1 MQEYTALAREVRERL
16 GRVGSGLALLVQR
29 REDDFLALGAELQD
43 VAMRVQDIAA
53 DSQQLNHIASG
64 DTVRHIL
71 EELVVELD
79 AMQTLCHVDDDARDL
94 AMLAR
99 ARELVHELSKSI
111 RDYARV
117 VRTLQMLGISTRI
130 ESARLGADGRGFS
143 TLADDVEKLGYKI
156 VEYSDRIMQQA
167 KTLDNLAEKAEAST
181 REMHEMQRECAYS
194 VFGSIRDNMDTLHE
208 VAEGSRKA
216 SEDVRGHTADISAS
230 MGRIIGSLQFHD
242 IVRQQ
247 VEHVEEALT
256 DARAS
261 LEGAFGNASASS
273 PNTPEAPAADEA
285 VAVELA
291 VAADICALQQAQL
304 ENARVSF
311 SDAVSTLRRELTA
324 IAASVRGVG
333 QRTGGFSDAT
343 CLGEDCGGTAV
354 LDHMERSVTEIATR
368 MLSLAEQGERM
379 GHVMVEV
386 AEMVAQMSAFL
397 EDIEDVGDEIE
408 LIALNA
414 SIRAA
419 HTGEKGKALG
429 VLASSI
435 QRLSQDAGE
444 STTALATLL
453 REVDGVAG
461 QLKTYATAYLDSSR
475 VSEISGELEGLTH
488 GLREVN
494 GEAARLFARVGQACA
509 ELANRVDH
517 AVKGLDFDAQVV
529 AGLSGAADEVG
540 EMAAA
545 LRERVPASARAAASR
560 RLAAMRDRYTMEQ
573 ERVLHGR
580 VLGGGHAAQ
589 DVAAPADGSGD
600 GYGDNVELF

>member
-16 GRVGSGLALLVQR
+16 GRVGSGLARLVQQ

-43 VAMRVQDIAA
+43 VARRVQDIAA
-53 DSQQLNHIASG
+53 DSQRLNHIASG

-71 EELVVELD
+71 EELVAELD
-79 AMQTLCHVDDDARDL
+79 AMQTLCHVDEDAVDL
-94 AMLAR
+94 AMLTR
-99 ARELVHELSKSI
+99 ARELVQQLSRSI

-130 ESARLGADGRGFS
+130 ESARLGSDGRGFS

-167 KTLDNLAEKAEAST
+167 KTLDALAEKAEAST

-216 SEDVRGHTADISAS
+216 SEDVRGHTADIAAS

-247 VEHVEEALT
+247 VEHVEEALA
-256 DARAS
+256 DARAG
-261 LEGAFGNASASS
+261 LDGAPDGMVDDMADG
-273 PNTPEAPAADEA
+273 AAAGVEDDGA
-285 VAVELA
+285 LAVELA

-304 ENARVSF
+304 GNARTSF
-311 SDAVSTLRRELTA
+311 SDAVSTLRRELAA

-333 QRTGGFSDAT
+333 QRTGGFSDES

-354 LDHMERSVTEIATR
+354 LDHMERSVAEIAAR

-379 GHVMVEV
+379 GHVMGEV
-386 AEMVAQMSAFL
+386 AEMVAQMSVFL

-494 GEAARLFARVGQACA
+494 GEAARLFAGVGQACA
-509 ELANRVDH
+509 ELASRVDH
-517 AVKGLDFDAQVV
+517 AVEDLGFDAQVA
-529 AGLSGAADEVG
+529 AGLSDAADDVG
-540 EMAAA
+540 EMADM
-545 LRERVPASARAAASR
+545 LRERLPASARAAAAR

-580 VLGGGHAAQ
+580 VLGGGHAE
-589 DVAAPADGSGD
+589 APAGGGED

>member
-53 DSQQLNHIASG
+53 DSQKLNHIASG

-71 EELVVELD
+71 EELVAELD
-79 AMQTLCHVDDDARDL
+79 AMQTLCHVDDDAADI

-99 ARELVHELSKSI
+99 ARSLVHELSKSI

-130 ESARLGADGRGFS
+130 ESARLGSDGRGFS

-156 VEYSDRIMQQA
+156 VEYSDRITQQA
-167 KTLDNLAEKAEAST
+167 KTLDSLAEKAEAST

-208 VAEGSRKA
+208 VAESSRKA
-216 SEDVRGHTADISAS
+216 SEDVRGHTADIAAS
-230 MGRIIGSLQFHD
+230 VGRIIGSLQFHD

-247 VEHVEEALT
+247 VEHVEEALA
-256 DARAS
+256 DARAG
-261 LEGAFGNASASS
+261 LEDSPVNSS
-273 PNTPEAPAADEA
+273 EAPAADETL
-285 VAVELA
+285 AVELA

-304 ENARVSF
+304 DNARGSF
-311 SDAVSTLRRELTA
+311 SDAVSILRRELTA

-333 QRTGGFSDAT
+333 QRTGGFSDES
-343 CLGEDCGGTAV
+343 CLGDDCGGTAV
-354 LDHMERSVTEIATR
+354 LDHMERSVAEIVTR
-368 MLSLAEQGERM
+368 MLTLAEQGERM

-444 STTALATLL
+444 STMALATLL

-475 VSEISGELEGLTH
+475 VSEISAELEGLTH

-494 GEAARLFARVGQACA
+494 GEAARLFARVGLACA
-509 ELANRVDH
+509 ELAAQVDH

-529 AGLSGAADEVG
+529 AGLSDAAGDMGEV
-540 EMAAA
+540 AAS
-545 LRERVPASARAAASR
+545 LRERVPASARAAASQ

-589 DVAAPADGSGD
+589 AVADPVDGSGD

>member
-43 VAMRVQDIAA
+43 VARRVQGIAA
-53 DSQQLNHIASG
+53 DSQKLNHIASG

-71 EELVVELD
+71 EELVAELD
-79 AMQTLCHVDDDARDL
+79 AMQTLCHVDEDATDL

-130 ESARLGADGRGFS
+130 ESARLGSDGRGFS

-167 KTLDNLAEKAEAST
+167 KTLDALAEKAETST

-194 VFGSIRDNMDTLHE
+194 VFGSLRDNMDTLHE
-208 VAEGSRKA
+208 VADSSRKA
-216 SEDVRGHTADISAS
+216 SEEVRGHTADIAAS

-247 VEHVEEALT
+247 VEHVEEALA
-256 DARAS
+256 DARTGI
-261 LEGAFGNASASS
+261 EGA
-273 PNTPEAPAADEA
+273 PETDEA
-285 VAVELA
+285 ALAEELA

-304 ENARVSF
+304 DNARNSF
-311 SDAVSTLRRELTA
+311 ADAVSTLRLELTA

-333 QRTGGFSDAT
+333 QRTGGFSDES
-343 CLGEDCGGTAV
+343 CQGEGCGGTAV
-354 LDHMERSVTEIATR
+354 LDHLERSVAEIAAR

-379 GHVMVEV
+379 GHVMGEV
-386 AEMVAQMSAFL
+386 AEMVSQMSVFL

-461 QLKTYATAYLDSSR
+461 QLKSYATAYLDSSR
-475 VSEISGELEGLTH
+475 VTEISDELEGLTH

-494 GEAARLFARVGQACA
+494 GEAARLFAGVGGACA
-509 ELANRVDH
+509 ELARKVDH
-517 AVKGLDFDAQVV
+517 AVSDLGFDAQVR
-529 AGLSGAADEVG
+529 AGLSDAAADVG
-540 EMAAA
+540 DMAAM
-545 LRERVPASARAAASR
+545 LRDRVPASAREAASR
-560 RLAAMRDRYTMEQ
+560 RLAALRDRYTMEQ

-580 VLGGGHAAQ
+580 VLGGAHAAAQ
-589 DVAAPADGSGD
+589 AAGGDD
-600 GYGDNVELF
+600 GYGDNIELF

>member
-16 GRVGSGLALLVQR
+16 GRVGSGLALLVQQ

-53 DSQQLNHIASG
+53 DSQKLNHIASG

-71 EELVVELD
+71 EELVAELD
-79 AMQTLCHVDDDARDL
+79 AMQTLCHVDDDATDI

-99 ARELVHELSKSI
+99 ARSLVHELSKSI

-130 ESARLGADGRGFS
+130 ESARLGSDGRGFS

-156 VEYSDRIMQQA
+156 VEYSDRITQQA
-167 KTLDNLAEKAEAST
+167 KTLDSLAEKAEAST

-208 VAEGSRKA
+208 VAESSRKA
-216 SEDVRGHTADISAS
+216 SEEVRGHTADIAAS
-230 MGRIIGSLQFHD
+230 VGRIIGSLQFHD

-247 VEHVEEALT
+247 VEHVEEALA
-256 DARAS
+256 DARAG
-261 LEGAFGNASASS
+261 LEDSS
-273 PNTPEAPAADEA
+273 VNSSEAPAADEIL
-285 VAVELA
+285 AVELA

-304 ENARVSF
+304 DNARGSF
-311 SDAVSTLRRELTA
+311 SDAVSILRRELTA

-333 QRTGGFSDAT
+333 QRTGGFSDES

-354 LDHMERSVTEIATR
+354 LDHMERSVAEIVTR
-368 MLSLAEQGERM
+368 MLTLAEQGERM

-444 STTALATLL
+444 STMALATLL

-475 VSEISGELEGLTH
+475 VSEISAELEGLTH

-494 GEAARLFARVGQACA
+494 GEAARLFARVGLACA
-509 ELANRVDH
+509 ELAAGVDH

-529 AGLSGAADEVG
+529 AGLSDASGDMG
-540 EMAAA
+540 EMAAS
-545 LRERVPASARAAASR
+545 LRERVPASARAAASQ

-589 DVAAPADGSGD
+589 AVADPADGSGD

>member
-53 DSQQLNHIASG
+53 DSQKLNHIASG

-71 EELVVELD
+71 EELVAELD
-79 AMQTLCHVDDDARDL
+79 AMQTLCHVDDDAADI

-99 ARELVHELSKSI
+99 ARSLVHELSKSI

-130 ESARLGADGRGFS
+130 ESARLGSDGRGFS

-156 VEYSDRIMQQA
+156 VEYSDRITQQA
-167 KTLDNLAEKAEAST
+167 KTLDSLAEKAEAST

-208 VAEGSRKA
+208 VAESSRKA
-216 SEDVRGHTADISAS
+216 SEDVRGHTADIAAS
-230 MGRIIGSLQFHD
+230 VGRIIGSLQFHD

-247 VEHVEEALT
+247 VEHVEEALA
-256 DARAS
+256 DARAG
-261 LEGAFGNASASS
+261 LEDSPVNSS
-273 PNTPEAPAADEA
+273 EAPAADETL
-285 VAVELA
+285 AVELA

-304 ENARVSF
+304 DNARGSF
-311 SDAVSTLRRELTA
+311 SDAVSILRRELTA

-333 QRTGGFSDAT
+333 QRTGGFSDES
-343 CLGEDCGGTAV
+343 CLGDDCGGTAV
-354 LDHMERSVTEIATR
+354 LDHMERSVAEIVTR
-368 MLSLAEQGERM
+368 MLTLAEQGERM

-444 STTALATLL
+444 STMALATLL

-475 VSEISGELEGLTH
+475 VSEISAELEGLTH

-494 GEAARLFARVGQACA
+494 GEAARLFAGVGPACA
-509 ELANRVDH
+509 ELAAQVDH

-529 AGLSGAADEVG
+529 AGLSDAAGDMGEV
-540 EMAAA
+540 AAS
-545 LRERVPASARAAASR
+545 LRERVPASARAAASQ

-589 DVAAPADGSGD
+589 AVADPVDGSGD

>member
-16 GRVGSGLALLVQR
+16 GRVGSGLARLVQQ

-43 VAMRVQDIAA
+43 VARRVQDIAA
-53 DSQQLNHIASG
+53 DSQKLNHIASG

-71 EELVVELD
+71 EELVAELD
-79 AMQTLCHVDDDARDL
+79 AMQTLCHVDEDAVDL
-94 AMLAR
+94 AMLSR
-99 ARELVHELSKSI
+99 ARELVQQLSRSI

-130 ESARLGADGRGFS
+130 ESARLGSDGRGFS

-167 KTLDNLAEKAEAST
+167 KTLDALAEKAEAST

-216 SEDVRGHTADISAS
+216 SEDVRGHTADIAAS

-247 VEHVEEALT
+247 VEHVEEALA
-256 DARAS
+256 DARAG
-261 LEGAFGNASASS
+261 LDGAPDGMADG
-273 PNTPEAPAADEA
+273 AADDDGALAE
-285 VAVELA
+285 ELA

-304 ENARVSF
+304 DNARTSF
-311 SDAVSTLRRELTA
+311 SDAVSTLRRELAA

-333 QRTGGFSDAT
+333 QRTGGFSDES

-354 LDHMERSVTEIATR
+354 LDHMERSVAEIAAR

-379 GHVMVEV
+379 GHVMGEV
-386 AEMVAQMSAFL
+386 AEMVAQMSVFL

-494 GEAARLFARVGQACA
+494 GEAARLFAGVGTACA
-509 ELANRVDH
+509 ELASRVDH
-517 AVKGLDFDAQVV
+517 AVEDMGFDAQVA
-529 AGLSGAADEVG
+529 AGLSDAADDVG
-540 EMAAA
+540 EMAGM
-545 LRERVPASARAAASR
+545 LRERLPASARAAAAR

-580 VLGGGHAAQ
+580 VLGGGHAET
-589 DVAAPADGSGD
+589 PAGGGED

>member
-1 MQEYTALAREVRERL
+1 MQEYTALAREVQERL
-16 GRVGSGLALLVQR
+16 GRVGNGLALLVQR

-43 VAMRVQDIAA
+43 VAQRVQDIAA
-53 DSQQLNHIASG
+53 DSQKLNHIASG
-64 DTVRHIL
+64 DTVRHIM
-71 EELVVELD
+71 EELVAELD
-79 AMQTLCHVDDDARDL
+79 AMQTLCHVDEDAVDL
-94 AMLAR
+94 TMLAR

-130 ESARLGADGRGFS
+130 ESARLGSDGRGFS

-167 KTLDNLAEKAEAST
+167 NTLDALAEKAEAST
-181 REMHEMQRECAYS
+181 REMHDMQRECAYS
-194 VFGSIRDNMDTLHE
+194 VFGSIRDNMSTLHE
-208 VAEGSRKA
+208 VANASRKT
-216 SEDVRGHTADISAS
+216 SDDVRGHMVDIAASTA
-230 MGRIIGSLQFHD
+230 RIIGSLQFHD

-247 VEHVEEALT
+247 VEHVEEALA
-256 DARAS
+256 DARTG
-261 LEGAFGNASASS
+261 LEK
-273 PNTPEAPAADEA
+273 APDADEA
-285 VAVELA
+285 LGEELA

-304 ENARVSF
+304 ENARSSF
-311 SDAVSTLRRELTA
+311 SDAVSTLRRELAA

-333 QRTGGFSDAT
+333 ERTGGFSDES
-343 CLGEDCGGTAV
+343 CMGDNCSGTAV
-354 LDHMERSVTEIATR
+354 LDHMERSVMEIAAS

-379 GHVMVEV
+379 GHVMGEV
-386 AEMVAQMSAFL
+386 AEMVAQMSVFL

-435 QRLSQDAGE
+435 QRLSQDAGD

-461 QLKTYATAYLDSSR
+461 KLKTYATAYLDSSR
-475 VSEISGELEGLTH
+475 VTEISGELEGLTH

-494 GEAARLFARVGQACA
+494 GEAARLFARVGTACA
-509 ELANRVDH
+509 ELAARVDH
-517 AVKGLDFDAQVV
+517 AVQGLGFDVQVT
-529 AGLSGAADEVG
+529 AGLSDAAGEVG
-540 EMAAA
+540 EMAAT
-545 LRERVPASARAAASR
+545 LREKVPASARAAATR

-580 VLGGGHAAQ
+580 ILGGEDASSASSAA
-589 DVAAPADGSGD
+589 GGED

>member
-1 MQEYTALAREVRERL
+1 MQEYTALAREMRERL

-29 REDDFLALGAELQD
+29 REDDFLALGTELQD

-53 DSQQLNHIASG
+53 DSQKLNHIASG

-71 EELVVELD
+71 EELVAELD
-79 AMQTLCHVDDDARDL
+79 AMQTLCHVDDDAADL

-99 ARELVHELSKSI
+99 ARELVNELSKSI

-130 ESARLGADGRGFS
+130 ESARLGSDGRGFS

-167 KTLDNLAEKAEAST
+167 KTLDVLAEKAEAST
-181 REMHEMQRECAYS
+181 REMHEMQRECTYS
-194 VFGSIRDNMDTLHE
+194 VFGSIRDNMDTLHAVSE
-208 VAEGSRKA
+208 DSRKA

-247 VEHVEEALT
+247 VEHVEEALA
-256 DARAS
+256 DARAG
-261 LEGAFGNASASS
+261 LDVS
-273 PNTPEAPAADEA
+273 PGGSPANSPEDPVAAEA
-285 VAVELA
+285 LAVELA

-304 ENARVSF
+304 ENARGSF
-311 SDAVSTLRRELTA
+311 SDAVSILRRELTA

-333 QRTGGFSDAT
+333 QRTGGFSDES
-343 CLGEDCGGTAV
+343 CLGEGCGGTAV
-354 LDHMERSVTEIATR
+354 LDHMEHSVTEIATR

-379 GHVMVEV
+379 GNVMVEV
-386 AEMVAQMSAFL
+386 AEMVAQMSVFL

-444 STTALATLL
+444 STTALSTLL

-475 VSEISGELEGLTH
+475 VSEISAELEGLTH

-509 ELANRVDH
+509 DLAARVDH

-529 AGLSGAADEVG
+529 AGLSGAADDVG
-540 EMAAA
+540 EMSAS
-545 LRERVPASARAAASR
+545 LREQVPASARAAASH

-580 VLGGGHAAQ
+580 VLGGTRAAE
-589 DVAAPADGSGD
+589 AAPASGSGD

>member
-53 DSQQLNHIASG
+53 DSQKLNHIASG

-71 EELVVELD
+71 EELVAELD
-79 AMQTLCHVDDDARDL
+79 AMQTLCHVDDDAADL

-130 ESARLGADGRGFS
+130 ESARLGSDGRGFS

-167 KTLDNLAEKAEAST
+167 KTLDTLAEKAEAST

-194 VFGSIRDNMDTLHE
+194 VFSSIRDNMDTLHE

-216 SEDVRGHTADISAS
+216 SEDVRGHTTDIAAS

-247 VEHVEEALT
+247 VEHVEEALA
-256 DARAS
+256 DARS
-261 LEGAFGNASASS
+261 GLEGSPASSSAS
-273 PNTPEAPAADEA
+273 TPEDPAADEA

-333 QRTGGFSDAT
+333 QRTGGFSDET
-343 CLGEDCGGTAV
+343 CLGEGCGGTAV

-368 MLSLAEQGERM
+368 MLTLAEQGERM

-444 STTALATLL
+444 STMALATLL

-475 VSEISGELEGLTH
+475 VSEISAELEGLTH

-494 GEAARLFARVGQACA
+494 GEAARLFARVGMACA
-509 ELANRVDH
+509 ELAARVDH

-529 AGLSGAADEVG
+529 AGLSDAAGDMG
-540 EMAAA
+540 GMAAS
-545 LRERVPASARAAASR
+545 LRARVPASARAAASH
-560 RLAAMRDRYTMEQ
+560 RLSAMRDRYTMEQ

-589 DVAAPADGSGD
+589 DAPADGTGD
-600 GYGDNVELF
+600 CYGDNVELF

>member
-1 MQEYTALAREVRERL
+1 MQEYMALAREVRERL
-16 GRVGSGLALLVQR
+16 GRVGSGLAQLVQR

-53 DSQQLNHIASG
+53 DSQQLNRIASG

-71 EELVVELD
+71 EELVSELD
-79 AMQTLCHVDDDARDL
+79 AMQTLCHVDDDAEDL

-99 ARELVHELSKSI
+99 ARELVHELSRSI

-130 ESARLGADGRGFS
+130 ESARLGSDGRGFS

-156 VEYSDRIMQQA
+156 VEYSDRITQQA
-167 KTLDNLAEKAEAST
+167 KTLDSLAEKAEAST
-181 REMHEMQRECAYS
+181 REMREMQRECAYS
-194 VFGSIRDNMDTLHE
+194 VFGSLRENMDTLHE

-216 SEDVRGHTADISAS
+216 SEDVRGHTADIAAS

-256 DARAS
+256 DARAC
-261 LEGAFGNASASS
+261 LEGAPVNVPANA
-273 PNTPEAPAADEA
+273 PEDAAADEA
-285 VAVELA
+285 MAVELA
-291 VAADICALQQAQL
+291 VAADICALQEAQL

-333 QRTGGFSDAT
+333 QRTGGFTDEA
-343 CLGEDCGGTAV
+343 CHVEDCGGTAV
-354 LDHMERSVTEIATR
+354 LDRMERSVTEIATR

-379 GHVMVEV
+379 GNVMVEV
-386 AEMVAQMSAFL
+386 AEMVAQMSVFL

-419 HTGEKGKALG
+419 HTGDKGKALG

-444 STTALATLL
+444 STMALATLL

-461 QLKTYATAYLDSSR
+461 QLKSYATAYLDSSR
-475 VSEISGELEGLTH
+475 VSEISGELEGLTR

-494 GEAARLFARVGQACA
+494 GEAAQLFARVGSACT
-509 ELANRVDH
+509 ELAARVDH
-517 AVKGLDFDAQVV
+517 VVRGLDFDAQVA
-529 AGLSGAADEVG
+529 AGLSDAAGDMG
-540 EMAAA
+540 EMAAS
-545 LRERVPASARAAASR
+545 LRERVPASARAVASR

-589 DVAAPADGSGD
+589 DAAVSVDESGD